1 MSETKIIIVSGKG
14 GVGKTT
20 IACATAVAAADAGQ
34 RTLVVSLD
42 RAHSL
47 GDVLGVTLNSDATR
61 VPGCEN
67 LEAME
72 MDPQNELAKNGTILK
87 GYMERLFSYLG
98 VKGATVQEMAV
109 FPGLEELLLLSHL
122 MDLAASGKYD
132 LIVTDMAPT
141 ASSLR
146 YLSFPDMMEGV
157 FGKLL
162 LWDQRLSQFL
172 RPFQGKHLQLP
183 VPENEVYDSVRHFA
197 STLSRLKDILQDP
210 KRTVVRLVM
219 VPESIVLEETRRA
232 FTYFCLFGLTVDAV
246 IVNRILPNDVVNGYF
261 AKWHEVQ
268 SRILNQAKESL
279 ADLPLLQLEFQREEV
294 LEVESLRRLATV
306 LNDQTVLGKLGDV
319 TPPMTYSREGENTV
333 LTLRLPNARPDGLDL
348 RLGNGE
354 LTVTVDGWRRKVAL
368 PDFLSGHT
376 VTKAR
381 FSDGKLAVRFGA
393 STPKG

>member
-47 GDVLGVTLNSDATR
+47 GDVLGVTLNSDATL

-172 RPFQGKHLQLP
+172 RPFQGKHLKLP

-381 FSDGKLAVRFGA
+381 FSDGQLAVRFGA